1 MKRTNR
7 ILSILLGAAI
17 LFGASSCK
25 KDDPIVEEE
34 EGLPV
39 GNGFYMAKVGEDP
52 VATAVLVSEQVDG
65 PGISGMDREGFLQGY
80 MYLTAGNYN
89 IVEVVDKQVEATLGG
104 TLTPVAGADAHNAEC
119 DESGYNLVAATEGGA
134 AFAVAADGLYVVA
147 YDTQLSEIVYDQITS
162 VGAIGTATPTGWGG
176 DTEMTTTITAD
187 GLTAVAEGVTLDEDV
202 MKFRFNCRWAIDR
215 RLDTGKDFAN
225 DNGYS
230 FWTNFGGQS
239 FDNLVAGN
247 RSDGGNLPVP
257 EYAVYTINFAWTAAD
272 GFTASITKTGEAEP
286 KPEYPEVMYLVGAGT
301 AYGWDEPGTHDA
313 AVMHTVANSKDGLFW
328 KILYIE
334 AGQGFKISAAAW
346 GSPNLGFADPDSY
359 DAEGV
364 TVSDKD
370 GNMDI
375 ATSGMYEVVLDLRN
389 DETKVSIR
397 PAVVYGIGGD
407 GSAFNTGWASM
418 DAATK
423 FTVDDVAKTIYSPA
437 IAADGTIRTYASH
450 PWVTNADDGDWWTS
464 EFVPNAGAI
473 EYRNNSGNDPSSIS
487 ATAGD
492 VITYTFDD
500 NTASID

>member
-1 MKRTNR
+1 
-7 ILSILLGAAI
+7 
-17 LFGASSCK
+17 
-25 KDDPIVEEE
+25 
-34 EGLPV
+34 
-39 GNGFYMAKVGEDP
+39 
-52 VATAVLVSEQVDG
+52 
-65 PGISGMDREGFLQGY
+65 
-80 MYLTAGNYN
+80 
-89 IVEVVDKQVEATLGG
+89 
-104 TLTPVAGADAHNAEC
+104 
-119 DESGYNLVAATEGGA
+119 
-134 AFAVAADGLYVVA
+134 
-147 YDTQLSEIVYDQITS
+147 QLSEIVYDQITS